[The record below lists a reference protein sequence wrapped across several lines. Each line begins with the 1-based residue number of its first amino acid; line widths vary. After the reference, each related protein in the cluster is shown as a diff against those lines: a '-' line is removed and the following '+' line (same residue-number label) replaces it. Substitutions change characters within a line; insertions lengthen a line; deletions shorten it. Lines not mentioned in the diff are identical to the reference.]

1 MSEVDLAI
9 LAVIAV
15 SAIISFM
22 RGFFREAMSLGTWVA
37 AIVITLLFTSRFAVL
52 LPMDSVESPQAR
64 ATMSAVSLF
73 VGTLLV
79 GNLINWIF
87 GRIMARSVVGKAD
100 RALGMGF
107 GALRGAVIVCL
118 LVLAAHL
125 VPALK
130 QERWWSNSL
139 LIPRFEKVAA
149 IIHSRLP
156 DSIGQHFDFTETGY

>member
-1 MSEVDLAI
+1 MSEVDIAI

-15 SAIISFM
+15 SAVISFM

-52 LPMDSVESPQAR
+52 LPMDAVQSPQAR
-64 ATMSAVSLF
+64 ATISAAILF
-73 VGTLLV
+73 IGTLLV

-100 RALGMGF
+100 RAIGVGF
-107 GALRGAVIVCL
+107 GVLRGGIIVVL

-130 QERWWSNSL
+130 QESWWRNST

-149 IIHSRLP
+149 VIHSRLP
-156 DSIGQHFDFTETGY
+156 DSLRQHFEFSASGY